1 MYVELGRLMQQEF
14 DTKERCLHWY
24 KCKQLGLKNSLKLIY
39 KEKKS
44 MMIKTPIT
52 NEITV
57 VHGKPKEI
65 EWLHLELLKSDSFS
79 YKQE

>member
-1 MYVELGRLMQQEF
+1 MPQEF

-52 NEITV
+52 NELTV

>member
-1 MYVELGRLMQQEF
+1 MYVELGRLMPQEF

-52 NEITV
+52 NELTV

>member
-1 MYVELGRLMQQEF
+1 MYVELGRLMPQEF